1 MFIIFDKIQSL
12 MKKLILLSAIL
23 CSVLFFAQQNFSS
36 NNVKRDSDNYQSYF
50 TMNDASFKNNE
61 ADLEVSKY
69 YFDIRKYIKSKKELL
84 SSEDYQTLMKQNEKD
99 FTTINKAVYGMSARL
114 FLEKYGEEL
123 EQYKKKIYEQVDLL
137 AKK

>member
-1 MFIIFDKIQSL
+1 
-12 MKKLILLSAIL
+12 MKKLILFSATMFCVLS
-23 CSVLFFAQQNFSS
+23 FAQQNTS
-36 NNVKRDSDNYQSYF
+36 NNVKRESDNYQTYF
-50 TMNDASFKNNE
+50 TVNDNLFRNSE
-61 ADLEVSKY
+61 ADLEISKY
-69 YFDIRKYIKSKKELL
+69 YFDIRKYIKSKKAQL

>member
-1 MFIIFDKIQSL
+1 
-12 MKKLILLSAIL
+12 MKKLILLSATMF
-23 CSVLFFAQQNFSS
+23 SVLSFAQQNVS
-36 NNVKRDSDNYQSYF
+36 NNVKRESDNYQTYF
-50 TMNDASFKNNE
+50 TVNDNLFRNSE
-61 ADLEVSKY
+61 ADLEISKY
-69 YFDIRKYIKSKKELL
+69 YFDIRKYIKSKKAQL
-84 SSEDYQTLMKQNEKD
+84 SSDDYQTLMKQNEKD

>member
-1 MFIIFDKIQSL
+1 
-12 MKKLILLSAIL
+12 MKKLILFSATL
-23 CSVLFFAQQNFSS
+23 FSVLSFAQQNAS
-36 NNVKRDSDNYQSYF
+36 NNVKRESDNYQTYF
-50 TMNDASFKNNE
+50 TVNDNLFRNSE
-61 ADLEVSKY
+61 ADLEISKY
-69 YFDIRKYIKSKKELL
+69 YFDIRKYIKSKKAQL
-84 SSEDYQTLMKQNEKD
+84 SSDDYQTLMKQNEKD

>member
-1 MFIIFDKIQSL
+1 
-12 MKKLILLSAIL
+12 MKKLVLLSAMFV
-23 CSVLFFAQQNFSS
+23 SVLSFAQQNAS
-36 NNVKRDSDNYQSYF
+36 NNVKRESDNYQTYF
-50 TMNDASFKNNE
+50 TVNDNLFRNSE
-61 ADLEVSKY
+61 ADLEISKY
-69 YFDIRKYIKSKKELL
+69 YFDIRKYIKSKKAQL
-84 SSEDYQTLMKQNEKD
+84 SSDDYQTLMKQNEKD

>member
-1 MFIIFDKIQSL
+1 
-12 MKKLILLSAIL
+12 MKKLILLSATMF
-23 CSVLFFAQQNFSS
+23 SVLSFAQQNAS
-36 NNVKRDSDNYQSYF
+36 NNVKRESDNYQTYF
-50 TMNDASFKNNE
+50 TVNDNLFRNSE
-61 ADLEVSKY
+61 ADLEISKY
-69 YFDIRKYIKSKKELL
+69 YFDIRKYIKSKKAEL

>member
-1 MFIIFDKIQSL
+1 
-12 MKKLILLSAIL
+12 MKKIILLSAIL
-23 CSVLFFAQQNFSS
+23 FSALSFAQQNSSS

-61 ADLEVSKY
+61 ADLEISKY
-69 YFDIRKYIKSKKELL
+69 YFDIRKYIKSKKAQL

-99 FTTINKAVYGMSARL
+99 FTSINKAVYGMTARL

>member
-1 MFIIFDKIQSL
+1 MFIIFDKIQKI
-12 MKKLILLSAIL
+12 MKKLVLLSAMFV
-23 CSVLFFAQQNFSS
+23 SVLSFAQQNSS
-36 NNVKRDSDNYQSYF
+36 NNVKRDSDNYQTYF
-50 TMNDASFKNNE
+50 TVNDNLFRNSE
-61 ADLEVSKY
+61 ADLEISKY
-69 YFDIRKYIKSKKELL
+69 YFDIRKYIKSKKAEL

>member
-1 MFIIFDKIQSL
+1 MFIIFDKIQKI
-12 MKKLILLSAIL
+12 MKKLVLLSAMFV
-23 CSVLFFAQQNFSS
+23 SVLSFAQQNSS

-61 ADLEVSKY
+61 ADLEISKY
-69 YFDIRKYIKSKKELL
+69 YFDIRKYIKSKKAEL

-99 FTTINKAVYGMSARL
+99 FTTINKAVYGMSAQL

>member
-12 MKKLILLSAIL
+12 MKKLILFSATMF
-23 CSVLFFAQQNFSS
+23 SVLSFAQQNAS
-36 NNVKRDSDNYQSYF
+36 NNVKRESDNYQTYF
-50 TMNDASFKNNE
+50 TVNDNLFRNSE
-61 ADLEVSKY
+61 ADLEISKY
-69 YFDIRKYIKSKKELL
+69 YFDIRKYIKSKKAEL

>member
-1 MFIIFDKIQSL
+1 MFIIFDKIQKI
-12 MKKLILLSAIL
+12 MKKLVLLSATMF
-23 CSVLFFAQQNFSS
+23 SVLSFAQQNAS

-61 ADLEVSKY
+61 ADLEISKY
-69 YFDIRKYIKSKKELL
+69 YFDIRKYIKSKKAEL

>member
-1 MFIIFDKIQSL
+1 
-12 MKKLILLSAIL
+12 MKKLILFSATMFCVLS
-23 CSVLFFAQQNFSS
+23 FAQQNTS
-36 NNVKRDSDNYQSYF
+36 NNVKRESDNYQTYF
-50 TMNDASFKNNE
+50 TVNDNLFRNSE
-61 ADLEVSKY
+61 ADLEISKY
-69 YFDIRKYIKSKKELL
+69 YFDIRKYIKSKKAEL

-99 FTTINKAVYGMSARL
+99 FTTINKAVYGMTARL

>member
-1 MFIIFDKIQSL
+1 

-23 CSVLFFAQQNFSS
+23 FSALSFAQQNAS
-36 NNVKRDSDNYQSYF
+36 NNVKRESDNYQTYF
-50 TMNDASFKNNE
+50 TVNDNLFRNSE
-61 ADLEVSKY
+61 ADLEISKY
-69 YFDIRKYIKSKKELL
+69 YFDIRKYIKSKKAEL

-123 EQYKKKIYEQVDLL
+123 KQYKKRIYEQVDLL

>member
-1 MFIIFDKIQSL
+1 

-23 CSVLFFAQQNFSS
+23 FSALSFAQQNAS
-36 NNVKRDSDNYQSYF
+36 NNVKRESDNYQTYF
-50 TMNDASFKNNE
+50 TVNDNLFRNSE
-61 ADLEVSKY
+61 ADLEISKY
-69 YFDIRKYIKSKKELL
+69 YFDIRKYIKSKKAEL

-99 FTTINKAVYGMSARL
+99 FTTINKAVYGMSAQL
-114 FLEKYGEEL
+114 FLEKYSEEL

>member
-1 MFIIFDKIQSL
+1 

-23 CSVLFFAQQNFSS
+23 FSALSFAQQNSS

-61 ADLEVSKY
+61 ADLEISKY
-69 YFDIRKYIKSKKELL
+69 YFDIRKYIKSKKAEL
-84 SSEDYQTLMKQNEKD
+84 SSEDYETLMKQNEKD

-123 EQYKKKIYEQVDLL
+123 EQYKEKIYEQVDLL

>member
-1 MFIIFDKIQSL
+1 MFIIFDKIQKI
-12 MKKLILLSAIL
+12 MKKLVLLSAMFV
-23 CSVLFFAQQNFSS
+23 SVLSFAQQNSS

-50 TMNDASFKNNE
+50 TMNDTSFKNNE
-61 ADLEVSKY
+61 ADLEISKY
-69 YFDIRKYIKSKKELL
+69 YFDIRKYIKSKKAEL

>member
-1 MFIIFDKIQSL
+1 

-23 CSVLFFAQQNFSS
+23 FSALSFAQQNAS
-36 NNVKRDSDNYQSYF
+36 NNVKRESDNYQTYF
-50 TMNDASFKNNE
+50 TVNDNLFRNSE
-61 ADLEVSKY
+61 ADLEISKY
-69 YFDIRKYIKSKKELL
+69 YFDIRKYIKSKKAEL
-84 SSEDYQTLMKQNEKD
+84 SSEDYHTLMKQNEKD

>member
-1 MFIIFDKIQSL
+1 
-12 MKKLILLSAIL
+12 MKKLILLSAMIV
-23 CSVLFFAQQNFSS
+23 SVFSFAQQNSS
-36 NNVKRDSDNYQSYF
+36 NNAKRDSDNYQSYF
-50 TMNDASFKNNE
+50 TMNDVSVKNNE
-61 ADLEVSKY
+61 ADLEISKY
-69 YFDIRKYIKSKKELL
+69 YFDIRKYIKSKKAEL
-84 SSEDYQTLMKQNEKD
+84 SSEDYETLMKQNEKD

>member
-1 MFIIFDKIQSL
+1 
-12 MKKLILLSAIL
+12 MKKLILFSATMF
-23 CSVLFFAQQNFSS
+23 SVLSFAQQNTS
-36 NNVKRDSDNYQSYF
+36 NNVKRESDNYQTYF
-50 TMNDASFKNNE
+50 TVNDNLFRNSE
-61 ADLEVSKY
+61 ADLEISKY
-69 YFDIRKYIKSKKELL
+69 YFDIRKYIKSKKAQL
-84 SSEDYQTLMKQNEKD
+84 SSDDYQTLMKQNEKD